1 MKNRKEFFMNG
12 IKKLSVL
19 LIALTLCSFFIS
31 CGSKSKFVGTWY
43 PKEKMS
49 SNYPENIMVLNKDGS
64 GTVDGFSCNW
74 IEKDGELMLTSG
86 IVGRSTY
93 DYEFRGSKFYLDGY
107 EYTKK

>member
-1 MKNRKEFFMNG
+1 MKNRKRFCMNG

-43 PKEKMS
+43 SEQKMS
-49 SNYPENIMVLNKDGS
+49 SNYPDIIVLNKDGT
-64 GTVDGFSCNW
+64 GTGDGFSCNW
-74 IEKDGELMLTSG
+74 IEKNGKLVLTAG
-86 IVGRSTY
+86 MVGSFTY
-93 DYEFRGSKFYLDGY
+93 DYEFRGAKLYLDGY